1 MNQDFPGNP
10 SATQTGRQVG
20 DYGLAVLVAMSGA
33 EILETASPAETC
45 GFYTAV
51 GRRIAGLIDV
61 AGVSDL
67 DVLAHRINALMGLL
81 GWGRVSLEFDETGIL
96 VRHRGAPQALE
107 ADLAGIWPL
116 LLPALLEGAY
126 DTWFRALGSG
136 PVLVTRVLRQ
146 GGDLI
151 ELHHGS

>member
-1 MNQDFPGNP
+1 MRPDFPGDP
-10 SATQTGRQVG
+10 SAAPADGQAG

-33 EILETASPAETC
+33 EILESASRAETC
-45 GFYTAV
+45 GFYAAV
-51 GRRIAGLIDV
+51 GRRIATLIDV

-81 GWGRVSLEFDETGIL
+81 GWGRANLEFDETGIL

-126 DTWFRALGSG
+126 DAWFRALGSG
-136 PVLVTRVLRQ
+136 PALVTRVLRHD
-146 GGDLI
+146 GDRI